1 MTKKL
6 RAIQIPPR
14 PRYSSEAEIE

>member
-1 MTKKL
+1 MVNKL